1 MATTTDNKT
10 VPLPQPFNTI
20 PRVELLFP
28 FPSPIEPLQR
38 LSTHLSHSQN
48 SPSSLGQIF
57 IKRDDMNSGLSGGGG
72 NKLRKLEYV
81 LADAVAQGADTLV
94 TVGGVQSNHMRQTA
108 AAGSRVGMQVRSDI
122 CFLCSAHEVEEGD
135 VEFTWAGIDGH

>member
-1 MATTTDNKT
+1 MATTTDNKV
-10 VPLPQPFNTI
+10 VPLPPPFNAI
-20 PRVELLFP
+20 PRIQLLFS
-28 FPSPIEPLQR
+28 FPSPIEPLHR
-38 LSTHLSHSQN
+38 LSAHLSSSNASSN
-48 SPSSLGQIF
+48 SSADVSIF

-108 AAGSRVGMQVRSDI
+108 AAGSRVGMQVRSRFI
-122 CFLCSAHEVEEGD
+122 KC
-135 VEFTWAGIDGH
+135 I